1 MKELQFRFRL
11 AVYLAWLG
19 ISVLLLRLWFLQ
31 VVHGSYYRNKS
42 ENNRTRSIRVEAPRG
57 IIYDRF
63 GKVIVRNRP
72 AFNLAILTE
81 DIKDV
86 NQTLEKIAEI
96 LKLDSAELINNF
108 KDSSKNYRRFEPQ
121 VAIHDISH
129 EDLARIEARGHS
141 LPGVIT
147 TVEPAR
153 VYPYDNFASQLL
165 GYTREISPEQ
175 LKQYKL
181 REEGKEKYRPGDQA
195 GQSGLELSREQTLKG
210 SPGYLQVEVDARG
223 RRRAELGVVD
233 ITPGKDVYLTIDL
246 ELQKVAEEQMQGKR
260 GAIVAIEPNTGEI
273 LALVSAPGYDPN
285 LFSGNISKQD
295 WKALVD
301 HPGKPFR
308 NRAVSSAYPPGST
321 SKLLWATAG
330 LEKGIIT
337 KNTLYNCPGYYK
349 IKKRRFHCHKRSG
362 HGRVNV
368 SKAIKVSCNAFFYQL
383 GHKLG
388 IDTLSEYL
396 EKFGFGQKTGIDLL
410 AEKTAT
416 APSREWKR
424 KRFKEKW
431 YDGDTIPVSIG
442 QGYFTTTPLQLTSM
456 LSTLVNGG
464 KKFKPHLLKKII
476 RGQDVEYVNAK
487 ILMEMNLNPENVDTV
502 KMAARSVVEEDGG
515 TGKRARVEGVE
526 IGGKTGTAQ
535 VAALEHGIEGK
546 LNDHAWFISF
556 APVDR
561 PSIVLSVI
569 VENGGHG
576 GESAAPIAQAIL
588 QKYFVDRGVVKEPKV
603 EEEKSELEE
612 PELAKLEVNRNL
624 VVTQRDL
631 N

>member
-1 MKELQFRFRL
+1 MKELQFRFKF
-11 AVYLAWLG
+11 ASYLAWLG
-19 ISVLLLRLWFLQ
+19 IFILLLRLWFLQ
-31 VVHGSYYRNKS
+31 VVHGSYYRDKS

-57 IIYDRF
+57 IIYDRH

-86 NQTLEKIAEI
+86 NKTLEKIAEI
-96 LKLDSAELINNF
+96 LKLDSDKLKNNF
-108 KDSSKNYRRFEPQ
+108 KESSKNYRRFEPQ

-175 LKQYKL
+175 LKQFKN
-181 REEGKEKYRPGDQA
+181 KEYRPGDQV
-195 GQSGLELSREQTLKG
+195 GQSGLEISKEEILKG
-210 SPGYLQVEVDARG
+210 SAGFLQVEVDAKG
-223 RRRAELGVVD
+223 RRTSELGVVD
-233 ITPGKDVYLTIDL
+233 TIPGKDLYLTIDL
-246 ELQKVAEEQMQGKR
+246 ELQKIAEEQMQGKR
-260 GAIVAIEPNTGEI
+260 GAIIAIEPNTGEV

-321 SKLLWATAG
+321 SKLLWATVG
-330 LEKGIIT
+330 LEKGVIN

-362 HGRVNV
+362 HGLVNV

-388 IDTLSEYL
+388 IDALSEYL
-396 EKFGFGQKTGIDLL
+396 DKFGFGRKTGINLL

-416 APSREWKR
+416 APSRKWKR
-424 KRFKEKW
+424 ERFKEKW

-456 LSTLVNGG
+456 LATLVNGG
-464 KKFKPHLLKKII
+464 QKYKPHLVKKII
-476 RGQDVEYVNAK
+476 RGQDVEYVNS
-487 ILMEMNLNPENVDTV
+487 ILLEEMNLNPENVETV
-502 KMAARSVVEEDGG
+502 KFAARSVVEEDGG
-515 TGKRARVEGVE
+515 TGKEARVEGVE

-546 LNDHAWFISF
+546 LNDHAWFVSF
-556 APVDR
+556 APVKR

-576 GESAAPIAQAIL
+576 GKSAAPIAQALSLIHI
-588 QKYFVDRGVVKEPKV
+588 
-603 EEEKSELEE
+603 
-612 PELAKLEVNRNL
+612 
-624 VVTQRDL
+624 
-631 N
+631 

>member
-1 MKELQFRFRL
+1 MKELQFRFKL
-11 AVYLAWLG
+11 ASYLAWLG
-19 ISVLLLRLWFLQ
+19 IFILLLRLWFLQ
-31 VVHGSYYRNKS
+31 VVHGSYYRDKS

-57 IIYDRF
+57 IIYDRH

-86 NQTLEKIAEI
+86 NKTLEKIAEI
-96 LKLDSAELINNF
+96 LKLDSDKLKNNF
-108 KDSSKNYRRFEPQ
+108 KESSKNYRRFEPQ

-175 LKQYKL
+175 LKQFKN
-181 REEGKEKYRPGDQA
+181 KEYRPGDQV
-195 GQSGLELSREQTLKG
+195 GQSGLEISKEEILKG
-210 SPGYLQVEVDARG
+210 SAGFLQVEVDAKG
-223 RRRAELGVVD
+223 RRTSELGVVD
-233 ITPGKDVYLTIDL
+233 TIPGKDLYLTIDL
-246 ELQKVAEEQMQGKR
+246 ELQKIAEEQMQGKR
-260 GAIVAIEPNTGEI
+260 GAIIAIEPNTGEV

-321 SKLLWATAG
+321 SKLLWATVG
-330 LEKGIIT
+330 LEKGVIN

-362 HGRVNV
+362 HGLVNV

-388 IDTLSEYL
+388 IDALSEYL
-396 EKFGFGQKTGIDLL
+396 DKFGFGRKTGINLL

-416 APSREWKR
+416 APSRKWKR
-424 KRFKEKW
+424 ERFKEKW

-456 LSTLVNGG
+456 LATLVNGG
-464 KKFKPHLLKKII
+464 KKYKPHLVKKII
-476 RGQDVEYVNAK
+476 RGQDVEYVNS
-487 ILMEMNLNPENVDTV
+487 ILLEEMNLNPENVETV
-502 KMAARSVVEEDGG
+502 KFAARSVVEEDGG
-515 TGKRARVEGVE
+515 TGKEARVEGVE

-546 LNDHAWFISF
+546 LNDHAWFVSF
-556 APVDR
+556 APVKR

-576 GESAAPIAQAIL
+576 GKSAAPIAQAII
-588 QKYFVDRGVVKEPKV
+588 QKFFVDRGVIEEPKL
-603 EEEKSELEE
+603 EEAELEE
-612 PELAKLEVNRNL
+612 QVKEEG
-624 VVTQRDL
+624 
-631 N
+631 